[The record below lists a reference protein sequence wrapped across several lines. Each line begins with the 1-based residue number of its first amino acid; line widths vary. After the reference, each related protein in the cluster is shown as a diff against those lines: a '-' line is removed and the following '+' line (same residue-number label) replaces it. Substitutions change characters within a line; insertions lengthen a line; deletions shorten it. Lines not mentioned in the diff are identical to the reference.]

1 LAAHLR
7 IFGQLFRNDLET
19 GEMSWPERRR
29 GCDISSV
36 PAAGNHNPTDS
47 RLVISRI

>member
-29 GCDISSV
+29 DCDISS
-36 PAAGNHNPTDS
+36 AAGNHNPTDS